1 MRKRQTNSDKTHEET
16 RHDDWPDAW
25 GRTPSTR
32 RSDRLG
38 ASTDRLLRL
47 DARSA
52 AGCGMFA
59 PPARE
64 PLPLRYRNAEG
75 QSWDGHGVMPHWL
88 QHAAHAG
95 RSVEHF
101 RFEYVGQL

>member
-1 MRKRQTNSDKTHEET
+1 
-16 RHDDWPDAW
+16 
-25 GRTPSTR
+25 
-32 RSDRLG
+32 
-38 ASTDRLLRL
+38 
-47 DARSA
+47 
-52 AGCGMFA
+52 MFA